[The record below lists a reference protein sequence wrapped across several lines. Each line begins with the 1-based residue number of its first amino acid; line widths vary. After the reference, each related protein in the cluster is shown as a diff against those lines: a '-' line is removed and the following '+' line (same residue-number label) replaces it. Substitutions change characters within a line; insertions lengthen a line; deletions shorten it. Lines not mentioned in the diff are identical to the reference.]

1 MQFTQARKP
10 FDFHKSVQIVVLSHR
25 AQALAG
31 NLFLEHD
38 LDPEIDRLG
47 GRFMGDEMR
56 LRQVM
61 SNFTSNA
68 LKFTTQGGVRI
79 VTKLLYPRMESSV
92 QTPEEE
98 ISEITRD
105 RHYSVASSE
114 KSSRFN
120 VETPGGTQIQL
131 NALEKNPQGALQ
143 FSEKLPTGH
152 INSTS
157 VQNKAAQPGQK
168 AIIRIEFIDTGIGL
182 HPRDVKDNK
191 LFSPYTQT

>member
-1 MQFTQARKP
+1 M
-10 FDFHKSVQIVVLSHR
+10 LSHR
-25 AQALAG
+25 AQALAS
-31 NLFLEHD
+31 NLYLEHD

-68 LKFTTQGGVRI
+68 LKFTTQGGVKI
-79 VTKLLYPRMESSV
+79 VTKLLYPRMESSL
-92 QTPEEE
+92 QTPDEE
-98 ISEITRD
+98 ISESTRD
-105 RHYSVASSE
+105 RNYSVASSE
-114 KSSRFN
+114 KSSPFN
-120 VETPGGTQIQL
+120 IETPGGTQIQL
-131 NALEKNPQGALQ
+131 NALEKNPQSTLPI
-143 FSEKLPTGH
+143 SEKPPMGH
-152 INSTS
+152 THSTS
-157 VQNKAAQPGQK
+157 MQNKAAQPGQK